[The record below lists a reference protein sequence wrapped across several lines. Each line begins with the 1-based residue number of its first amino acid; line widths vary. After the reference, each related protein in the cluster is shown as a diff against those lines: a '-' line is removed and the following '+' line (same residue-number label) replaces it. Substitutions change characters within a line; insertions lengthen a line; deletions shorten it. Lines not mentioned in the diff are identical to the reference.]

1 MSRVKPLTSYF
12 KKLSKDE
19 IEIQSLKQTHSSRDT
34 RTLSIETAR
43 TNSTLSSKLLESFID
58 LSQENDLPP
67 LIDVEDS
74 DDEEDG
80 VPPVVAPN
88 VGDSVFKALDTVL
101 GPSTEFFLPI
111 FSLLA

>member
-1 MSRVKPLTSYF
+1 M
-12 KKLSKDE
+12 
-19 IEIQSLKQTHSSRDT
+19 
-34 RTLSIETAR
+34 
-43 TNSTLSSKLLESFID
+43 SSKLLESFID

-80 VPPVVAPN
+80 VPPVVVAPN